1 MQEALG
7 GNSRWT
13 AGPELAGWGVGAG
26 EWQARGCRLSGS
38 GGGLRATVDVLVP
51 VWTGLTVMA
60 GAVRGKEVSL
70 ALGTCCCGWRAG
82 EGSQP
87 DSLGLRYHH
96 SGQDRG
102 HRCEGGR

>member
-13 AGPELAGWGVGAG
+13 AEPELAGWGVGPG

-60 GAVRGKEVSL
+60 GAVRGEEVSL

-82 EGSQP
+82 E
-87 DSLGLRYHH
+87 
-96 SGQDRG
+96 
-102 HRCEGGR
+102 